1 MTTLVN
7 SGRVIAA
14 ASLVL
19 ALGGC
24 DLFKNNEKVEATVNG
39 RVIGMSAGEFFDRY
53 GPAYARRETADG
65 GASYEWASSVPAAA
79 PGTIGLDERVCKL
92 RLGVDRQGRI
102 GAVQIV
108 YDPQGTKSNSRCGEI
123 FAELKPV
130 EIPGASREPPRR
142 P

>member
-1 MTTLVN
+1 LTTLVN

-92 RLGVDRQGRI
+92 RLGVDKQGRV

-108 YDPQGTKSNSRCGEI
+108 YDAQGTQSNSRCGEI
-123 FAELKPV
+123 FAATGPV
-130 EIPGASREPPRR
+130 DIPGASREPVRR

>member
-39 RVIGMSAGEFFDRY
+39 RVIGMPAGEFFDRY
-53 GPAYARRETADG
+53 GPAYARRETSDG

-123 FAELKPV
+123 FAATGPV
-130 EIPGASREPPRR
+130 DIPGASREPVRR

>member
-1 MTTLVN
+1 LTTLVN

-92 RLGVDRQGRI
+92 RLGVDKQGRVS
-102 GAVQIV
+102 AVQIV
-108 YDPQGTKSNSRCGEI
+108 YDAQGTQSNSRCGEI
-123 FAELKPV
+123 FAATGPV
-130 EIPGASREPPRR
+130 DIPGASREPVRR

>member
-1 MTTLVN
+1 LTPLVI
-7 SGRVIAA
+7 SGRAIAA

-24 DLFKNNEKVEATVNG
+24 GLFKDNEKVEATVNG
-39 RVIGMSAGEFFDRY
+39 RVIGMPAGEFFDRY
-53 GPAYARRETADG
+53 GPANARRETSDG

-79 PGTIGLDERVCKL
+79 AGTIGLDERVCKL
-92 RLGVDRQGRI
+92 RLGVDKQGRVS
-102 GAVQIV
+102 AVQIV
-108 YDPQGTKSNSRCGEI
+108 SDPQGTKSKSRCGEI